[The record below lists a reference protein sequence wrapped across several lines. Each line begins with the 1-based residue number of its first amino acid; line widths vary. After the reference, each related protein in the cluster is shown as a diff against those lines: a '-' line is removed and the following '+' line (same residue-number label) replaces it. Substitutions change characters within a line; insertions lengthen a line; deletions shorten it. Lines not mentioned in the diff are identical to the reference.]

1 MEEIVNKIFLKEI
14 NKDKKSTGK
23 IIVGQR
29 NQHKKF
35 YFFFFTWY
43 KNETKSLDF

>member
-14 NKDKKSTGK
+14 NKDKKSSGK
-23 IIVGQR
+23 IIEGKR
-29 NQHKKF
+29 NQHKKI
-35 YFFFFTWY
+35 YFFFFISY